1 MVEEV
6 TRKRDRRRLEPSEIA
21 FELGHSKLINTRLQ
35 EVLKVAKRA
44 FSISDSSGAMFKSL
58 TDEISTEYPI
68 LQSLLNSILKDEDLS
83 TPSDR
88 ELIFPRGILPAL
100 FAQGLIPGLFER
112 SHIDEYFWRCRQESC
127 AFITVSR
134 QKDQVQTMLSFQNSE
149 N

>member
-1 MVEEV
+1 MEEV

-112 SHIDEYFWRCRQESC
+112 SHIDEYF
-127 AFITVSR
+127 
-134 QKDQVQTMLSFQNSE
+134 
-149 N
+149 